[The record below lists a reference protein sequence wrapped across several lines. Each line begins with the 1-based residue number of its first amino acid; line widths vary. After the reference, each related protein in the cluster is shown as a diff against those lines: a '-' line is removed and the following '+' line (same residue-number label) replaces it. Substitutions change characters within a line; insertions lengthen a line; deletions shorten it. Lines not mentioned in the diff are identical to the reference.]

1 GRTAL
6 YEFLKNVLALLPE
19 HPAETAIDHPQAQQ
33 GEQGDR
39 PPGRSPHE
47 LAALALQALP
57 VGRELA
63 GYIPAQLA
71 DLPIQAVA
79 ADLQLQRSP
88 GHDAGLALE
97 APGQAQ
103 VHQLQQVQML
113 DRVARQPL
121 EQLKEF
127 LATDGFIVEA
137 AQQAHLRPGAAVAPG
152 SGAHGL
158 VDGPAEHVAGGHYLA
173 AVAAVLQRLVL

>member
-1 GRTAL
+1 L
-6 YEFLKNVLALLPE
+6 YELLKNMLALLPE

-57 VGRELA
+57 VGRDLA

-71 DLPIQAVA
+71 DLPIQTVA

-88 GHDAGLALE
+88 GHVAVLALE
-97 APGQAQ
+97 AQGQAQ
-103 VHQLQQVQML
+103 AHQLPQVPL
-113 DRVARQPL
+113 LVRAARP
-121 EQLKEF
+121 QLQK
-127 LATDGFIVEA
+127 
-137 AQQAHLRPGAAVAPG
+137 P
-152 SGAHGL
+152 
-158 VDGPAEHVAGGHYLA
+158 
-173 AVAAVLQRLVL
+173 